1 MKKFSL
7 KSIAIGLISGIAG
20 TTAVLTVFAT
30 SSINSAVFSDAKVY
44 LYGQEVSLEN
54 QLALI
59 VKDGE
64 TDARLY
70 MPVREL
76 LEYMNFI
83 VEWDGVA
90 NSVSLTSNDFVAAQ
104 NNNTDDRDVVT
115 QNNNIDDRALLII
128 QSTGTWGPEIDMLIP
143 QMTPKVVDEIVL
155 IYLERQLF
163 PGISTPTNAK
173 TVTERLETAFRYMT
187 ENGRQEAERILSAY
201 Y

>member
-7 KSIAIGLISGIAG
+7 KSIAIGLIAGIAG

-64 TDARLY
+64 T
-70 MPVREL
+70 
-76 LEYMNFI
+76 
-83 VEWDGVA
+83 
-90 NSVSLTSNDFVAAQ
+90 
-104 NNNTDDRDVVT
+104 
-115 QNNNIDDRALLII
+115 NNIDDRALLII